1 MLVFRTKNYKK
12 FAAKSAKKQH
22 KNVNKQWQNCKKEQQ
37 KKLSFFYKYSLNFS
51 FFFVITPV
59 KA

>member
-22 KNVNKQWQNCKKEQQ
+22 KNVNKQWQNCKKERQ
-37 KKLSFFYKYSLNFS
+37 KTIIFFDKLSLNFH
-51 FFFVITPV
+51 FFVIISL
-59 KA
+59 KF